1 MGLGRNALEEGGG
14 RIVEKA
20 GFTRDP
26 PEPITDIN
34 RMQRDLGMTGPTRRA
49 RFAEVTGM
57 AGQIPNR
64 WLGKGVEGGA
74 KEDWEEED
82 GRLPNPARG
91 VGRRGRQTLE
101 NVDTGMGEQLPSL
114 NLHHA
119 NMALESAH
127 VPQIPTI
134 AQNEHA
140 HRMPWSM
147 HYLDRTGTVGGGAM
161 AFPPRAVASE
171 TRGDRPED
179 SSERMRYVH
188 HLPPSSGSEHRQLV
202 WRSAKQN
209 PHDGRAVQQGLVDAA
224 HQGEAFGQGTLGEF
238 PDSSLNLPP
247 LVRMRQRTM
256 GEVPPERKGQ
266 TRNTGVP
273 TQITRAFLGVGSM

>member
-64 WLGKGVEGGA
+64 WLGKGVEGRA
-74 KEDWEEED
+74 KEDWEEDD

-127 VPQIPTI
+127 VPQISTI

-171 TRGDRPED
+171 TSTVKDCKRRFNHRGILLMLVQACLSTVKLCKHSFNHRGSLLKLVHAGLSTLKVCKLRFNHRGSLLKLVQACLSTVKVCKRPFSQSWK
-179 SSERMRYVH
+179 SSE
-188 HLPPSSGSEHRQLV
+188 
-202 WRSAKQN
+202 A
-209 PHDGRAVQQGLVDAA
+209 RAGLFMYR
-224 HQGEAFGQGTLGEF
+224 E
-238 PDSSLNLPP
+238 
-247 LVRMRQRTM
+247 
-256 GEVPPERKGQ
+256 
-266 TRNTGVP
+266 GV
-273 TQITRAFLGVGSM
+273 